1 MAPLY
6 CSAGSTL
13 TQQWL
18 YSESGS
24 RSLLI
29 AGQTL
34 QLHSQLILAAT
45 ISNSLHQLSKD
56 LLNRCYNDSARIA
69 ESDSSSSGSDSFHQ
83 LSKGLLSRR
92 SRISFHQL
100 SKGLLSHSYY
110 DSVDI
115 AESNSLTI
123 CTQQGDSVLG

>member
-83 LSKGLLSRR
+83 LSKGLLS
-92 SRISFHQL
+92 
-100 SKGLLSHSYY
+100 HSYY